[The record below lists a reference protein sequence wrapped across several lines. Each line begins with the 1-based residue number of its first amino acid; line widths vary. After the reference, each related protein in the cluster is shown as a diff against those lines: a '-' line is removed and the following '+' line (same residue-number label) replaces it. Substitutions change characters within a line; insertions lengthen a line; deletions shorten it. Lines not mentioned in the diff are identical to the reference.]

1 MFAFT
6 MKGQGL
12 NVLLNSFFGPVVNA
26 ARGVAAGVI
35 GVVTGATGA
44 LAGAGVGA
52 GAGAGVGTTF
62 AFD

>member
-1 MFAFT
+1 
-6 MKGQGL
+6 
-12 NVLLNSFFGPVVNA
+12 
-26 ARGVAAGVI
+26 VI

-62 AFD
+62 AVD

>member
-1 MFAFT
+1 M
-6 MKGQGL
+6 
-12 NVLLNSFFGPVVNA
+12 
-26 ARGVAAGVI
+26 I

>member
-1 MFAFT
+1 M
-6 MKGQGL
+6 
-12 NVLLNSFFGPVVNA
+12 
-26 ARGVAAGVI
+26 I
-35 GVVTGATGA
+35 GVVSGATGA